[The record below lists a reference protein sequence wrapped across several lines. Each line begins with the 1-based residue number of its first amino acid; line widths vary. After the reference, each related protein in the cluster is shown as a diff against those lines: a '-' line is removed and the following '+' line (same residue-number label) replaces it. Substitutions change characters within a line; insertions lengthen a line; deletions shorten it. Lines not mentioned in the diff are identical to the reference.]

1 MHLTKSDIEGL
12 DRVKRLNMINSVTG
26 IKPAN
31 LIGTTTSPPTPS
43 RIESGTGFLRGEGSK
58 GNSNLAIFSS
68 VVHLGSNPA
77 LLGFILRP
85 TGEVPR
91 HTYENILAT
100 GVYTINAIPQDKIEA
115 AHLTSAKYDRSIS
128 EFEECGFTEEYLE
141 GFAAPFV
148 QESPLK
154 LGMKYLETIPIP
166 INGTALVIGSVE
178 HLIVADEA
186 VAKNGYINLETLHL
200 AGISGLNSYYS
211 LEKMGEFP
219 YARVALSGQ

>member
-31 LIGTTTSPPTPS
+31 LIGTTSPPSHST
-43 RIESGTGFLRGEGSK
+43 
-58 GNSNLAIFSS
+58 NLAIFSS

-77 LLGFILRP
+77 LVGFIIRP
-85 TGEVPR
+85 VGEVPR

-100 GVYTINAIPQDKIEA
+100 GIYTINAIPQNMVEA
-115 AHLTSAKYDRSIS
+115 AHRTSAKYDRSVS
-128 EFEECGFTEEYLE
+128 EFEACGFTEEYLE
-141 GFAAPFV
+141 GFSAPFV

-166 INGTALVIGSVE
+166 INGTALVIGVVE
-178 HLIVADEA
+178 HLVVADEA
-186 VAKNGYINLETLHL
+186 VAENGRINLETLHL
-200 AGISGLNSYYS
+200 AGISGLNRYYS
-211 LEKMGEFP
+211 LEKIGEFP
-219 YARVALSGQ
+219 YARV

>member
-12 DRVKRLNMINSVTG
+12 DRVKRLNIINSVTG

-31 LIGTTTSPPTPS
+31 LIGTTSPPAP
-43 RIESGTGFLRGEGSK
+43 LLQGERST
-58 GNSNLAIFSS
+58 NLAIFSS

-77 LLGFILRP
+77 LVGFVIRP
-85 TGEVPR
+85 VGEVPR

-100 GVYTINAIPQDKIEA
+100 GVYTINAIPQDRVEG
-115 AHLTSAKYDRSIS
+115 AHRTSAKYDRSVS

-154 LGMKYLETIPIP
+154 LGVKYLETIPIP
-166 INGTALVIGSVE
+166 INGTSLVIGSVE

-186 VAKNGYINLETLHL
+186 LAESGYINLETLHL
-200 AGISGLNSYYS
+200 VGISGLNNYYS
-211 LEKMGEFP
+211 LEKIGEFP
-219 YARVALSGQ
+219 YARVKSK

>member
-31 LIGTTTSPPTPS
+31 LIGTTSAPPHNT
-43 RIESGTGFLRGEGSK
+43 
-58 GNSNLAIFSS
+58 NLAIFSS

-77 LLGFILRP
+77 LVGFIIRP
-85 TGEVPR
+85 VGEVPR

-100 GVYTINAIPQDKIEA
+100 GVYTINAIPQNTVEA
-115 AHLTSAKYDRSIS
+115 AHRTSAKYDRSVS
-128 EFEECGFTEEYLE
+128 EFEACGFTEEYLE

-166 INGTALVIGSVE
+166 INGTALVIGAIE
-178 HLIVADEA
+178 HLIVVDEA
-186 VAKNGYINLETLHL
+186 VDENGRINLETLHL

-211 LEKMGEFP
+211 IEKIGEFP
-219 YARVALSGQ
+219 